1 MIKSLTLWYD
11 DNLKKMKSSFL
22 ELKRAKKSLSK
33 VSEVQKFWIDKLN
46 EVENVEACVCY
57 GCEQAINLIKGK
69 ENE

>member
-1 MIKSLTLWYD
+1 
-11 DNLKKMKSSFL
+11 MKSSFL

-33 VSEVQKFWIDKLN
+33 VSEAQKFWIDKLN